1 MAKWKVEADEAKK
14 TYKEEMDIIDL
25 INTPDDD
32 TSDANGDSVTVLQ
45 FPFKASDDVF
55 VEASSRSTELKRAA
69 VTQHGSESESEQI
82 EVRDPVVLLEE
93 TVARLEPGEWFDDSL
108 ISFWLKW

>member
-14 TYKEEMDIIDL
+14 TYQEEMDVIDL

-32 TSDANGDSVTVLQ
+32 TSDSNGNGVTVLQ
-45 FPFKASDDVF
+45 FPFKAGDDVF
-55 VEASSRSTELKRAA
+55 VNASSQLTELKRASVA
-69 VTQHGSESESEQI
+69 QHGSESESEQI
-82 EVRDPVVLLEE
+82 EVRGPVVLLDK
-93 TVARLEPGEWFDDSL
+93 TVARLEPGKWLDDSL